1 MPVNEEVS
9 RFTDELDKIRKI
21 FCKQCLIN
29 KKSGEIKIE
38 HSNILISPFED
49 GSLLQGS
56 VLLF

>member
-38 HSNILISPFED
+38 HSNILISPF
-49 GSLLQGS
+49 
-56 VLLF
+56 